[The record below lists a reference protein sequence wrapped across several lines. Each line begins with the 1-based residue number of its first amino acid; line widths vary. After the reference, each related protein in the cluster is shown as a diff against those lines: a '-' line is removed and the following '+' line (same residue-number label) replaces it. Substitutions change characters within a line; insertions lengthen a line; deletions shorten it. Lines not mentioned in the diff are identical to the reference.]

1 MIERWNFFNM
11 MQRKISKERIKR
23 FCEGGNKIIHD
34 KHEGILPVNVPMIL
48 ADRALYEKIN
58 STE

>member
-11 MQRKISKERIKR
+11 MQSEISKERIKQ

-34 KHEGILPVNVPMIL
+34 KHEGIYLWMFQWF
-48 ADRALYEKIN
+48 
-58 STE
+58 